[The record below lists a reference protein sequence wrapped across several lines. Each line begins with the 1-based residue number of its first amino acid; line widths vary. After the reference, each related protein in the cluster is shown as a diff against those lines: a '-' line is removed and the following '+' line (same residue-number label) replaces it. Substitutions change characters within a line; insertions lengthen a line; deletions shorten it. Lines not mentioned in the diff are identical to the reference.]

1 MEIVEF
7 TESNIDTVFEIQQA
21 AYKPLYDKYHDDNSN
36 PYMES
41 KETVLQKYTR
51 ERTKGYLFIKDGVPV
66 GAVRISLYPESKS
79 GRVSA
84 LAVNPKHQ
92 GKGIAQEALLK
103 IEKMHSD
110 VERWFLDTILQEA
123 GNCHLY
129 EKLGYKR
136 TGKIEKVNEKMTL
149 LFYEKAVR

>member
-51 ERTKGYLFIKDGVPV
+51 ERTKGYIFIKNGVTV
-66 GAVRISLYPESKS
+66 GAVRITLYPESKS

-84 LAVNPKHQ
+84 LAVHPQYQ
-92 GKGIAQEALLK
+92 GQGIAQEALLK
-103 IEKMHSD
+103 IEKMHGD

>member
-7 TESNIDTVFEIQQA
+7 TERNIDTVFEIQQA

-36 PYMES
+36 PYMEN
-41 KETVLQKYTR
+41 KETVMQKYTG
-51 ERTKGYLFIKDGVPV
+51 ERTKGYIFIKDGVPV
-66 GAVRISLYPESKS
+66 GAVRIYLYPESKS
-79 GRVSA
+79 CRVSA
-84 LAVNPKHQ
+84 LAVHPKYQ

-103 IEKMHSD
+103 IEKMHGD

-136 TGKIEKVNEKMTL
+136 TGKTQRVNEKMTL